1 MDLPPPPPGP
11 IAFRNAEALTG
22 KIGPAD
28 TARIVAAAG
37 DVTLIMDRT
46 GVIRDLAVGSADM
59 DSGAFQGWIDQRWEQ
74 TVTADSRNKV
84 QEMLRDAGEGQPR
97 WRQVN
102 HEGNGGQLPVR
113 YYTMRTS
120 ESGPLIAIGRDM
132 RMAAALQQRLLT
144 AQQSMERDYLRL
156 RQTEMRYRLLFELS
170 AEPIL
175 IVDGTSRRLSDA
187 NPAARRLLTGVDT
200 DLSGQSFTAFVHP
213 SDRDAAIAMLGAA
226 SATQQTEPVMLRL
239 AHDAAPVAFR
249 ASLFRQDRAANFLVR
264 AQLTGQQQAS
274 TDSEKRLLALLD
286 RIPDAFVLA
295 GPDLRI
301 LDANMAFLDLA
312 QLARKED
319 LGNVPL
325 GDFLGRPGI
334 DLGVLMTELQNHGL
348 VRNFETIFRSRF
360 GDEDA
365 VEVSAVSTSSP
376 WPGHGFAI
384 RPIARRLPA
393 AVDDGPDQPRSV
405 DQLTELVGRVPL
417 KDIVRESTDL
427 IERLCIEA
435 ALEFTADNRA
445 NAAEI
450 LGLSRQSLYSKLR
463 RHGIF
468 TPANSDGDDGSD

>member
-11 IAFRNAEALTG
+11 IPFRNPEVS
-22 KIGPAD
+22 IGTIGAAD
-28 TARIVAAAG
+28 TARIVAASG
-37 DVTLIMDRT
+37 DVTLIMDRD
-46 GVIRDLAVGSADM
+46 GVIRDLAIGSADM
-59 DSGAFQGWIDQRWEQ
+59 DSGAFLGWIDQPWET
-74 TVTADSRNKV
+74 TVAADSRNKI
-84 QEMLRDAGEGQPR
+84 QEMLRDAGEGEPR

-113 YYTMRTS
+113 YFTMRTS
-120 ESGPLIAIGRDM
+120 ETGPLIAIGRDM

-170 AEPIL
+170 AEPVM
-175 IVDGTSRRLSDA
+175 IVDGATRRLSDA
-187 NPAARRLLTGVDT
+187 NPAARRLLTGVDA
-200 DLSGQSFTAFVHP
+200 DLSGQSFMAFVHP
-213 SDRDAAIAMLGAA
+213 ADRDAAIAMLGAA
-226 SATQQTEPVMLRL
+226 SATQQTDPVTLRL
-239 AHDAAPVAFR
+239 AHDSAAISFR

-264 AQLTGQQQAS
+264 GQLPGQQQS
-274 TDSEKRLLALLD
+274 PTDAEKRLLALLD

-295 GPDLRI
+295 GADLRI
-301 LDANMAFLDLA
+301 MDANMAFLDLT

-319 LGNVPL
+319 LTGLPL
-325 GDFLGRPGI
+325 GNFVGRPGI
-334 DLGVLMTELQNHGL
+334 DLGVLMTELQSHGV

-360 GDEDA
+360 GDEEA
-365 VEVSAVSTSSP
+365 VEVSAVSVAGP
-376 WPGHGFAI
+376 LPGHGLAI

-393 AVDDGPDQPRSV
+393 TLESGRDQPRSV

-435 ALEFTADNRA
+435 ALEFTDDNRA

-468 TPANSDGDDGSD
+468 TPANSDDDDSD